1 MSLEKNISIDKYE
14 IVGEYRII
22 QIRELITITENGN
35 QISKSYHR
43 RTINPLSDTTNE
55 SEEIRNIAASVHT
68 QTIRDAYQ
76 SFMNSVGNGE

>member
-1 MSLEKNISIDKYE
+1 MALEKTVTQDKIE
-14 IVGEYRII
+14 IVGEYKIT
-22 QIRELITITENGN
+22 QLRELITITENGN

-76 SFMNSVGNGE
+76 TFMDSLENGE